1 MWNFRKGEQRW
12 LVVESKDGIGGP
24 VHSSRGVR
32 TGFQGAHSL
41 RSGLAWSDQLAGPA
55 GVRGTLQAFPPAKN
69 KPVQG
74 AVAHSGHL
82 GSHFM
87 PV

>member
-1 MWNFRKGEQRW
+1 M
-12 LVVESKDGIGGP
+12 
-24 VHSSRGVR
+24 HSSRGVCP
-32 TGFQGAHSL
+32 GFQAAHSL
-41 RSGLAWSDQLAGPA
+41 RSGLAWPDQLAGPA
-55 GVRGTLQAFPPAKN
+55 LVRDAVQAFPPAKN

-74 AVAHSGHL
+74 AVAHRGHL